1 MILIAHRG
9 LFNGPNSE
17 IENTPEQIELALSKG
32 YDCEVDVWFVKNE
45 WWLGHDKPQYKIS
58 SEFIGK
64 QGLWLHCKNLDAL
77 YVLSYTPI
85 KFNYFWHQEDDY
97 TLTSTQFIWTYP
109 GKELTR
115 NSIAVQ
121 PERTPENWEWTK
133 NCHKSIAGVCT
144 KFVEKFVNEIGTM
157 PIGSTQKL

>member
-9 LFNGPNSE
+9 LFNGPNLE
-17 IENTPEQIELALSKG
+17 KENTPEQIELALSKG

-45 WWLGHDKPQYKIS
+45 WWLGHDKPQYKTDFD
-58 SEFIGK
+58 FIGK

-77 YVLSYTPI
+77 YILSYTPI

-109 GKELTR
+109 GKQLTR

-121 PERTPENWEWTK
+121 PERTKEMWDWTK
-133 NCHKSIAGVCT
+133 SCSNSIAGVCT

-157 PIGSTQKL
+157 SVGSTQKL